1 MEFSDFCDVLFLDD
15 LEVSDVDLMHKTK
28 RSGCLLVA
36 SWVCLKT
43 GYTPNYSHLVG
54 IMIINHWV

>member
-15 LEVSDVDLMHKTK
+15 LEVSDVDLMHKTT

-36 SWVCLKT
+36 SCT
-43 GYTPNYSHLVG
+43 HSHIFRIVTDWLSTVL
-54 IMIINHWV
+54 MLFF